1 MLEKL
6 KRIAREPLLHFLLI
20 GMGIYAAYGLFA
32 AGEYDSDERRIT
44 VSASDV
50 QVLGDQWARLWG
62 RPPTQEELA
71 GVVSD
76 HVRTRILYK
85 EAMAMGLDKGD
96 LVIERRL
103 AQKVELLA
111 QGLIT
116 PEDPGEEELRA
127 WYDTH
132 GENYKQP
139 DLYTVTHVFFDPD
152 KRDATTLDDAHAAL
166 ERLRNLDH
174 VPADLTSYG
183 DRFML
188 QNYYPQRTELELR
201 KLFGAGFV
209 DQIIELEP
217 DTWHGPVLSGY
228 GAHLVMISD
237 VLRPPVPA
245 FEAVEERVR
254 EEWFKTQIDE
264 MSDRFVDNLIARY
277 EIDVEE
283 VVVPVTVPGTGV
295 RQ

>member
-6 KRIAREPLLHFLLI
+6 KRIAREPLMHFLLI
-20 GMGIYAAYGLFA
+20 GVGIYTAYGLLA
-32 AGEYDSDERRIT
+32 AGEDESDERRIT

-50 QVLGDQWARLWG
+50 QALGDQWTRLWG

-71 GVVSD
+71 GTVRD
-76 HVRTRILYK
+76 HVRTQILYK

-96 LVIERRL
+96 FVIERRL

-132 GENYKQP
+132 QENYRQP
-139 DLYTVTHVFFDPD
+139 DLYTITHVFFDPD
-152 KRDATTLDDAHAAL
+152 KRDATTLDDAAVAL
-166 ERLRNLDH
+166 ERLSALDS
-174 VPADLTSYG
+174 VPDDFASYG

-188 QNYYPQRTELELR
+188 QNYYPGRTELELR
-201 KLFGAGFV
+201 KLFGRGFV
-209 DQIIELEP
+209 EQIVNLEP
-217 DTWHGPVLSGY
+217 GIWHGPVLSGY
-228 GAHLVMISD
+228 GTHLVMISD

-245 FEAVEERVR
+245 FEAVEVQVR

-283 VVVPVTVPGTGV
+283 VSVPITVPGSGA